1 MKVPEG
7 VPRWSRKHGLSGRKL
22 LDHNLKRK
30 KLFLNPPNFID
41 IYLINKIIFKVY
53 NMVIWYVYIM

>member
-1 MKVPEG
+1 MSPGGVKGPEG
-7 VPRWSRKHGLSGRKL
+7 VPRWSRKHDLSGWKL

-30 KLFLNPPNFID
+30 KSFLNPPNFID

-53 NMVIWYVYIM
+53 NMVI

>member
-1 MKVPEG
+1 MEQQARAPPGGAGSMASLE
-7 VPRWSRKHGLSGRKL
+7 L

-41 IYLINKIIFKVY
+41 IYLINTIIFKVY
-53 NMVIWYVYIM
+53 NMVI